1 MRAVALLSGGLD
13 STTAA
18 AWAKREGWTLHA
30 LAIDYGQRHRV
41 ELDRSEKVARAL
53 GCAERKV
60 VKIDLRAIGGSALT
74 DEIPVPK
81 DRPHEAITGAA
92 ALGAPRLPGS
102 AIPPTYVPARNT
114 IFLAC
119 ALGYAEVLG
128 ARAIVIGANVLDS
141 SGYPD
146 CRPEFL
152 QAFEKLA
159 ALATAVAVE
168 KNERVSIL
176 APLVRLTK
184 REIVKLALELRAPLE
199 LTWSCYDPQPGEKA
213 CGRCDS
219 CLLRLKGFAEAG
231 ARDPIAYV

>member
-1 MRAVALLSGGLD
+1 MRRAVVLLSGGLD

-30 LAIDYGQRHRV
+30 LAVDYGQRHSI
-41 ELDRSEKVARAL
+41 ELDRGEKVARAL
-53 GCAERKV
+53 GCVERRV

-74 DEIPVPK
+74 DAIPVPK
-81 DRPHEAITGAA
+81 DKLHEG
-92 ALGAPRLPGS
+92 PK
-102 AIPPTYVPARNT
+102 IPPTYVPARNT

-119 ALGYAEVLG
+119 ALGYAEVVG

-146 CRPEFL
+146 CRPAFL
-152 QAFEKLA
+152 QAFEKVA
-159 ALATAVAVE
+159 ALATAAATE
-168 KNERVSIL
+168 RDERVSIL
-176 APLVRLTK
+176 APLIELSK
-184 REIVKLALELRAPLE
+184 AGIVKLALELGAPLE

-213 CGRCDS
+213 CGHCDS

-231 ARDPIAYV
+231 SRDPIPYA